1 MAGITFY
8 TYIKSVSPPK
18 GIYSQGV
25 NTLKSVSEVFTLT
38 DNFAIYGGYNFA
50 KAKIKIIKPNGDTAE
65 TFTQDNP
72 YSSSS
77 DTQNYRNYRFPSVAV
92 NFDTIGDWK
101 VIYAVWA
108 TNESYN
114 NASGQPLKATFTFSV
129 IEQKRALAKW
139 NIASML
145 DRVISVCEPLRAG
158 EESRFF
164 IDEEQ
169 NKIFKNIEAPEMSFS
184 KSTLR
189 EVLQEIG
196 KVVHGEP
203 RLTPQKV
210 NGKWK
215 YRISYDLFTKPV
227 KGTFIRQ
234 GLAEYAS
241 EYLDNYATDLD
252 SNAENL
258 VSQLDSDS
266 GTIAEPYAGGFKSV
280 RGNSS
285 YAMLEES
292 DLEFETQF
300 NFYDSKTMQYE
311 DNAIGAYLVE
321 KADYETMSS
330 YSEAYPYARCYAMY
344 YEKGQKNVKGLFFKV
359 DKSKY
364 SAYKNYAIINILRQ
378 AKGDS
383 GYTNNNYQ
391 DMSFNIEYT
400 PIYSGRIS
408 QSKMYVGGNQLKT
421 TQIINQSAN
430 LIETRYYGEML
441 KGNIAKMGNVEIKRS
456 YRVPKQYMIP
466 KTGQLYNKDYYVSSV
481 VVEILPIGFN
491 LTVGLTKDFNKLS
504 QYIGISSDKRLSEV
518 SQDEAYNRD
527 LLYREYI
534 VLGDKSGSDSNTILG
549 DEAKQGIAKVFT
561 TGSTDYRVNN
571 VFIHGETYSDNDLSY
586 FLLPV
591 ISSAFGNS
599 VSFRAEFKNN
609 YSAGSIVHKDS
620 DNSAWYQD
628 ESAYGDFYGRL
639 YYLCFYFQTQGRGK
653 DYDWSSGK
661 YLTFPKVDSD
671 YLVQPNFMSCQ
682 HMVVRKDSKERLA
695 VNFQVDFVSN
705 REDLIIGSG
714 IAKCSP
720 LVSKASAGSSWNEY
734 KTVLYILPRKISKF
748 ASNVVDLGLS
758 DEEMSS
764 ILLNGGA
771 MRHEVYCSS
780 FDSGITIS
788 NNNKFYN
795 SGESWVIAKQLVK
808 TTTTDSEDEK
818 GNIVV
823 EKEYKGGEILL
834 LCNTAFNKGDE
845 FKTIYLNAK
854 REVFNTD
861 CWTDKR

>member
-1 MAGITFY
+1 
-8 TYIKSVSPPK
+8 
-18 GIYSQGV
+18 
-25 NTLKSVSEVFTLT
+25 
-38 DNFAIYGGYNFA
+38 
-50 KAKIKIIKPNGDTAE
+50 
-65 TFTQDNP
+65 
-72 YSSSS
+72 
-77 DTQNYRNYRFPSVAV
+77 
-92 NFDTIGDWK
+92 
-101 VIYAVWA
+101 
-108 TNESYN
+108 
-114 NASGQPLKATFTFSV
+114 
-129 IEQKRALAKW
+129 
-139 NIASML
+139 
-145 DRVISVCEPLRAG
+145 
-158 EESRFF
+158 
-164 IDEEQ
+164 
-169 NKIFKNIEAPEMSFS
+169 
-184 KSTLR
+184 
-189 EVLQEIG
+189 
-196 KVVHGEP
+196 
-203 RLTPQKV
+203 
-210 NGKWK
+210 
-215 YRISYDLFTKPV
+215 
-227 KGTFIRQ
+227 
-234 GLAEYAS
+234 
-241 EYLDNYATDLD
+241 
-252 SNAENL
+252 
-258 VSQLDSDS
+258 
-266 GTIAEPYAGGFKSV
+266 
-280 RGNSS
+280 
-285 YAMLEES
+285 
-292 DLEFETQF
+292 
-300 NFYDSKTMQYE
+300 
-311 DNAIGAYLVE
+311 
-321 KADYETMSS
+321 
-330 YSEAYPYARCYAMY
+330 
-344 YEKGQKNVKGLFFKV
+344 
-359 DKSKY
+359 
-364 SAYKNYAIINILRQ
+364 
-378 AKGDS
+378 
-383 GYTNNNYQ
+383 
-391 DMSFNIEYT
+391 
-400 PIYSGRIS
+400 
-408 QSKMYVGGNQLKT
+408 
-421 TQIINQSAN
+421 
-430 LIETRYYGEML
+430 
-441 KGNIAKMGNVEIKRS
+441 
-456 YRVPKQYMIP
+456 MIP

-571 VFIHGETYSDNDLSY
+571 VYIYGKTYNNNELSK

-609 YSAGSIVHKDS
+609 YSAGSIVKKGDGEETDS
-620 DNSAWYQD
+620 KGNKNTITAYYQD

-661 YLTFPKVDSD
+661 YLTFPLVDSD

-758 DEEMSS
+758 DAEMSS

-854 REVFNTD
+854 REVFNTE